1 MDDTFEAD
9 LPVVHSMG
17 LSIFD
22 PIWARKTHSGHYA
35 ELMHVVSGSCE
46 LVTKKGRF
54 RAAPGDTLLV
64 PTNTAHRDE
73 FDFGLGLHVYMV
85 HFSWKA
91 EAAFL
96 RHVDNR
102 LLQNL
107 PAAAKAEIGK
117 VFSYLQTDIRR
128 DSEAD
133 KLVIR
138 SRVLLILLLMLREA
152 FRAKEGSKD
161 PEADDYG
168 PRHRRQLMLRAKAY
182 LEGHYNAPVSLQEI
196 AQSLRVSPFYLSHVF
211 SEETDFSLFAYLTLL
226 RMKKAKL
233 LLGEGNLNV
242 SEVASAVGYENSN
255 YFSKVFKRH
264 FGRSPRR
271 FLGPHSSREK

>member
-1 MDDTFEAD
+1 MDDTFAAD

-22 PIWARKTHSGHYA
+22 PIWARRTHSGPYA

-46 LVTKKGRF
+46 LVTKQGRF
-54 RAAPGDTLLV
+54 LAVPGDTLLV
-64 PTNTAHRDE
+64 PTNTPHRDE
-73 FDFGLGLHVYMV
+73 FDFDLGLHVYMV
-85 HFSWKA
+85 HLSWKA
-91 EAAFL
+91 EGAFL

-102 LLQNL
+102 LLQNM

-133 KLVIR
+133 QLVIR

-152 FRAKEGSKD
+152 LKTKEKPKGAG
-161 PEADDYG
+161 ADEYG

-182 LEGHYNAPVSLQEI
+182 LEAHYNAPVSLHEI
-196 AQSLRVSPFYLSHVF
+196 AHSLRVSPFYLSHVF

-226 RMKKAKL
+226 RMKKAKSL
-233 LLGEGNLNV
+233 LEEGRLNV

-264 FGRSPRR
+264 FNRSPRG
-271 FLGPHSSREK
+271 FLGPPSSREK